1 MSQIWYVHIPWY
13 IGSNEFPNIDLFMK
27 LEMHETVHIS
37 MIHTF
42 NLFQA
47 TSFAAIALYE

>member
-1 MSQIWYVHIPWY
+1 MSQIWYIHIPLY
-13 IGSNEFPNIDLFMK
+13 GSREFPNIDLFIK
-27 LEMHETVHIS
+27 FEMLETVHIS

-47 TSFAAIALYE
+47 TSFAAIAL